1 MARVG
6 PPPMTT
12 TLPPATT
19 TTAQEVLDMDKIPGR
34 LRSRKFWLAVM
45 GALMSVAM
53 PVINGEVPPERGLEA
68 AAAVLVSYILGQAY
82 QDGKAA
88 E

>member
-1 MARVG
+1 MTAR
-6 PPPMTT
+6 
-12 TLPPATT
+12 
-19 TTAQEVLDMDKIPGR
+19 EVQSMDKIPAR

-45 GALMSVAM
+45 GALMGVAL
-53 PVINGEVPPERGLEA
+53 PIVNGEIPPERGLEA